1 MTARSATVRL
11 SRTALIAV
19 SPAVIVCV
27 SADLFCLPERSKATA
42 SIPPPK
48 SVCLSSSRSS
58 AAFSSATTAS
68 ASSPRVWTQLVTR
81 RTQRSIQRIH
91 PSLSSSLRVTRSPP
105 GCVVQASHFRGKD
118 NRKDSEEELPSLFRI
133 AHYLWTLPAMRN
145 GAKRRARF
153 MCITLS
159 RVRDKRDHAR
169 QPQTSWGES
178 FTERSKIDHWPL
190 LWTSACIR
198 CTVRSFAPMRDQGET
213 ESARVRLQRHCKRS
227 GVQTTELVNIQRGE
241 PDVSQFEPPVGNIL
255 LRAAARKAR
264 HASESPWISWTLA
277 FT

>member
-1 MTARSATVRL
+1 MWIVSGLPIARSYLPSKPLPLSFSACLGPSLRQDGLRQMTARSATVRL

-133 AHYLWTLPAMRN
+133 AHYL
-145 GAKRRARF
+145 
-153 MCITLS
+153 
-159 RVRDKRDHAR
+159 
-169 QPQTSWGES
+169 
-178 FTERSKIDHWPL
+178 
-190 LWTSACIR
+190 
-198 CTVRSFAPMRDQGET
+198 
-213 ESARVRLQRHCKRS
+213 
-227 GVQTTELVNIQRGE
+227 
-241 PDVSQFEPPVGNIL
+241 
-255 LRAAARKAR
+255 
-264 HASESPWISWTLA
+264 
-277 FT
+277 